1 MNLVDYI
8 GVPVAEA
15 KVAKPIAQFVGKV
28 NQMII
33 NPLIILLF
41 ALALLYFLYGTFQFL
56 VNANDAEARETG
68 KNHILWGLVGM
79 FLMFAVFAILKLI
92 QNSVGGDTINLGI

>member
-1 MNLVDYI
+1 MQFADYI
-8 GVPVAEA
+8 GIPTAHA
-15 KVAKPIAQFVGKV
+15 VAKPITQFVGKV
-28 NQMII
+28 NQIII

-56 VNANDAEARETG
+56 VNADDAEARETG

-79 FLMFAVFAILKLI
+79 LVMFAVFAILKLI
-92 QNSVGGDTINLGI
+92 QNSVGGSTINIGI

>member
-1 MNLVDYI
+1 MV
-8 GVPVAEA
+8 
-15 KVAKPIAQFVGKV
+15 KPITTFVGKV
-28 NQMII
+28 NQIII

-41 ALALLYFLYGTFQFL
+41 VLALFYFLYGTFQFL

-68 KNHILWGLVGM
+68 RNHILWGLVGM

-92 QNSVGGDTINLGI
+92 QNSVGGDMNLTL

>member
-1 MNLVDYI
+1 MV
-8 GVPVAEA
+8 
-15 KVAKPIAQFVGKV
+15 KPITTFVGKV
-28 NQMII
+28 NQIII

-41 ALALLYFLYGTFQFL
+41 VLALFYFLYGTFQFL

-68 KNHILWGLVGM
+68 RNHILWGLVGM

-92 QNSVGGDTINLGI
+92 QNSVGGDMNLTM